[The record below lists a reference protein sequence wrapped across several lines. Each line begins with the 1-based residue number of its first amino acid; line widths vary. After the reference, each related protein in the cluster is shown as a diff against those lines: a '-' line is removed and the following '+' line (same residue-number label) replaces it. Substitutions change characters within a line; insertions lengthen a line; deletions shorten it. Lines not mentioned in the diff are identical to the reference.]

1 MASGED
7 GGDPEEGP
15 ILSPEE
21 LDIAD
26 DEHVREIDEGRYVVS
41 SDVLEDEGPA
51 PGPARDS
58 IEGPAAGSGT
68 DPGTTTLD
76 EATVHE
82 WLHDH
87 MAASSSRYA
96 FDVTATFD
104 GRVSHQQMASN
115 DIVTVFESMLLWYA
129 RQVDSGT
136 PVEEVLGILLMESKV
151 PVRYPA
157 QSLQA
162 LVDSV
167 GVEEGDTVADLIR
180 AVEAED
186 GIQL

>member
-1 MASGED
+1 MASGDD
-7 GGDPEEGP
+7 GGDPEDGP

-21 LDIAD
+21 LDISE

-41 SDVLEDEGPA
+41 ADVLAEEGPA
-51 PGPARDS
+51 PGPAESGPTENQSTDEHDDDARALDS
-58 IEGPAAGSGT
+58 
-68 DPGTTTLD
+68 
-76 EATVHE
+76 ATVHE
-82 WLHDH
+82 WLRTDLGT
-87 MAASSSRYA
+87 SSARYG
-96 FDVTATFD
+96 FDVTAAFD
-104 GRVSHQQMASN
+104 GRVSQQQMASN

-136 PVEEVLGILLMESKV
+136 PVEEVLGIMLMESNV

-157 QSLQA
+157 ESLQT

-167 GVEEGDTVADLIR
+167 GVDETDTVADLLR